1 MKYIIAMLL
10 PTALMITSSCNTKTE
25 QSKEAPA
32 PEFKVMTEKFAD
44 LGILRYQVPGFDSLS
59 LQQKQLC
66 YYLSQAALSG
76 RDIMYDQNYK
86 NNLLVRKTLEAIITG
101 YQGDTSSADWKNFI
115 VYAKR
120 VWFSN
125 GIHHHYSNNKF
136 VPECSQEFFT
146 QLINATDASKLPI
159 AANQSIEQFTAEIL
173 PVVFSPD
180 IAPKKVNLDPKA
192 DLILTS
198 AVNFYEG
205 VTQAEVTK
213 YYNALVN
220 KKDLTPPSYG
230 LNTKLMK
237 ENGKLVEHPWKV
249 GGMYSPAVEKI
260 VYWLQKASGVA
271 ENEQQKKVIDLLVEY
286 YQTGDLKKFDEY
298 AIEWVKDTASTVDFI
313 NGYIEVYND
322 PLGIKGSYESV
333 VSIKDFEASK
343 RIKAIGNQAQWF
355 EDNSPIM
362 AEHKKKDVKGISAKV
377 INVVMEAGDAAP
389 STPIGIN
396 LPNAEWIRE
405 IHGSKSVNLGNIVDA
420 YNEAG
425 KTSGMMEEFYSDDKI
440 IQRLKKYASLTDKL
454 HTDMHEVIG
463 HASGKINAGV
473 GTSKET
479 LKNYANTL
487 EEARADLVALYYI
500 LDQKLVDIGVMP
512 SLEAGKAEYDTYINN
527 GLMIQL
533 TRLPANENQLEEAH
547 MRNRQLIAAW
557 VYEKGQKDT
566 VISKIQ
572 KDGKTYFVINNY
584 DKLRTLFGQLLR
596 EVQRIKSEGDYKA
609 GHDLV
614 ENYGVKVDPELHKE
628 VLARYEKLHI
638 APYKGFIQPKLVPV
652 MDGDK
657 ITDVKVEYP
666 DDFMTQMLYF
676 SKEYGTLPVKN

>member
-1 MKYIIAMLL
+1 
-10 PTALMITSSCNTKTE
+10 
-25 QSKEAPA
+25 
-32 PEFKVMTEKFAD
+32 
-44 LGILRYQVPGFDSLS
+44 
-59 LQQKQLC
+59 
-66 YYLSQAALSG
+66 
-76 RDIMYDQNYK
+76 
-86 NNLLVRKTLEAIITG
+86 
-101 YQGDTSSADWKNFI
+101 
-115 VYAKR
+115 
-120 VWFSN
+120 
-125 GIHHHYSNNKF
+125 
-136 VPECSQEFFT
+136 
-146 QLINATDASKLPI
+146 
-159 AANQSIEQFTAEIL
+159 
-173 PVVFSPD
+173 
-180 IAPKKVNLDPKA
+180 
-192 DLILTS
+192 
-198 AVNFYEG
+198 
-205 VTQAEVTK
+205 
-213 YYNALVN
+213 
-220 KKDLTPPSYG
+220 
-230 LNTKLMK
+230 
-237 ENGKLVEHPWKV
+237 
-249 GGMYSPAVEKI
+249 
-260 VYWLQKASGVA
+260 
-271 ENEQQKKVIDLLVEY
+271 
-286 YQTGDLKKFDEY
+286 
-298 AIEWVKDTASTVDFI
+298 
-313 NGYIEVYND
+313 
-322 PLGIKGSYESV
+322 
-333 VSIKDFEASK
+333 
-343 RIKAIGNQAQWF
+343 
-355 EDNSPIM
+355 
-362 AEHKKKDVKGISAKV
+362 
-377 INVVMEAGDAAP
+377 
-389 STPIGIN
+389 
-396 LPNAEWIRE
+396 
-405 IHGSKSVNLGNIVDA
+405 
-420 YNEAG
+420 
-425 KTSGMMEEFYSDDKI
+425 MEEFYSDDKI

-463 HASGKINAGV
+463 HASGKTNAGV

-666 DDFMTQMLYF
+666 DDFMTQMLYY
-676 SKEYGTLPVKN
+676 SAEYGMLPVKN